1 MPTIN
6 QLSDHLINQIAAGE
20 VVERPSSVV
29 KELLENSLDAGATSI
44 RLELRRGG
52 LELIRVSDD
61 GCGIKGDELPL
72 ALARHATSKISS
84 LEDLQKVASLGFRG
98 EALPSIASVSRLV
111 LKSHAVEEPHG
122 WSYEYRSPS
131 TTADAGAA
139 LAATVAESADASIA
153 STTTQQSQVDT
164 THGSECD
171 PATAAIVPDAIRE
184 GSVVEVHELFSNVPA
199 RRKFM
204 RAERTEFKHCE
215 NVIKKIAMAKFDC
228 AFEFVHNGKMLFRWP
243 VASKQV
249 EKEQRIANAC
259 GTGFMESAF
268 YMETATA
275 INGLKLC
282 GWLAKPTFTRSQSDM
297 QFVFLNGRAVRDK
310 VITHAIRQAFADHV
324 YHQRFPAYVLYLG
337 IDPQLVDVNVHPG
350 KLEVRFRDSRML
362 HNFLRKSVADALAEL
377 SPAGEFGSSDA
388 DGVFTDVA
396 EGVAVSAGAS
406 PDPRVGRLS
415 AAPGAVRS
423 PASFHPPRQNH
434 LTLGVR
440 DELALMQQLASP
452 SASAN
457 STSEANDQTLNSA
470 TSADFDPETGE
481 EYPLGF
487 ALAHLH
493 GVYVLAQNREGLIV
507 VDAHAAHERI
517 TYETLKKQH
526 AEGEVISQPL
536 LIPVQVVVSEGE
548 ADLFESTESMCSEL
562 GLSIQR
568 RGPAMLEITS
578 VPALL
583 KGADSAAL
591 LRDVLSD
598 ISELG
603 SSERIREQIFAVLST
618 MACHGSVRANRQLSI
633 AEMNALLRA
642 IEQTEHSGQ
651 CNHGRP
657 TWVAL
662 PMADL
667 DKRFL
672 RGR

>member
-6 QLSDHLINQIAAGE
+6 QLPDHLINQIAAGE

-61 GCGIKGDELPL
+61 GCGIKGQELPL
-72 ALARHATSKISS
+72 ALSRHATSKINS
-84 LEDLQKVASLGFRG
+84 LEDLQQVASLGFRG

-111 LKSHAVEEPHG
+111 LKSHTGDEPHG
-122 WSYEYRSPS
+122 WSYEYRGDS
-131 TTADAGAA
+131 
-139 LAATVAESADASIA
+139 TVAE
-153 STTTQQSQVDT
+153 V
-164 THGSECD
+164 
-171 PATAAIVPDAIRE
+171 ATAESTEAVVADSSTQHSQASDTAGVLELERVVGIVPDAIRE
-184 GSVVEVHELFSNVPA
+184 GSVVEVHDLFFNVPA

-215 NVIKKIAMAKFDC
+215 NIIKKMAMAKFDC
-228 AFEFVHNGKMLFRWP
+228 AFELVHNGKLLFRWP
-243 VASKQV
+243 VASRRV
-249 EKEQRIANAC
+249 EQEQRIAKAC
-259 GTGFMESAF
+259 GAGFMESAF
-268 YMETATA
+268 YVETETS
-275 INGLKLC
+275 INGLSLC

-310 VITHAIRQAFADHV
+310 VITHAIRQAFSDHV
-324 YHQRFPAYVLYLG
+324 YHQRFAAYVLYLA

-377 SPAGEFGSSDA
+377 SPAGELGSNGATSEGFITAGSDSQQNPPNDLPA
-388 DGVFTDVA
+388 A
-396 EGVAVSAGAS
+396 RLSAGA
-406 PDPRVGRLS
+406 
-415 AAPGAVRS
+415 GAGRS
-423 PASFHPPRQNH
+423 PSGYQPPRQNR
-434 LTLGVR
+434 LTLGIR
-440 DELALMQQLASP
+440 DERALMQQLANPPSSP
-452 SASAN
+452 DSESAHTEQLLESVP
-457 STSEANDQTLNSA
+457 
-470 TSADFDPETGE
+470 SADFDPETGE

-493 GVYVLAQNREGLIV
+493 GVYVLAQNRDGLIV

-517 TYETLKKQH
+517 TYEALKKQH
-526 AEGEVISQPL
+526 TEGEVVSQPL

-548 ADLFESTESMCSEL
+548 ADVFESTEAMCSEL
-562 GLSIQR
+562 GLKIQR
-568 RGPAMLEITS
+568 RGPAMLEIIA
-578 VPALL
+578 VPAML
-583 KGADSAAL
+583 KNADSAAL

-598 ISELG
+598 ICELG
-603 SSERIREQIFAVLST
+603 SSERIREELFAVLST

-662 PMADL
+662 PLADL